1 MSVRPADDSNRTTDD
16 IDMNETSVNR
26 RNFLQGTGAAALA
39 MAGAVLPADSNAAAA
54 TFKVPDGACDCH
66 VHVFEPARFAYTLP
80 RTYTPGEAS
89 VESLLALEKSIG
101 IDRVVLVQ
109 PSGYGTD
116 NRCLLDALDRIGSQR
131 ARGICVIDP
140 HTAQRAELERWHAQ
154 GVRGVRLNV
163 EVRGGGNIDTVA
175 EALARTADLIA
186 PLNWAIQLYADA
198 GMIDALAAD
207 LAGLPCR
214 VILDHFGGLKTR
226 NGLQQ
231 AGLTALVG
239 LLKSGNVYVKLSAP
253 YRASNAGPDFDDVTP
268 FAQAL
273 VQAAPRRIL
282 WGTDWPHTGSS
293 GQRSGDLS
301 VIEPFRREDDLRTL
315 GLLARWAPDA
325 GVRHAILV
333 DNPATLF
340 GFRA

>member
-1 MSVRPADDSNRTTDD
+1 M
-16 IDMNETSVNR
+16 
-26 RNFLQGTGAAALA
+26 
-39 MAGAVLPADSNAAAA
+39 
-54 TFKVPDGACDCH
+54 
-66 VHVFEPARFAYTLP
+66 LP

-89 VESLLALEKSIG
+89 VASLLALEKSIG

-116 NRCLLDALDRIGSQR
+116 NRCLLDALDRIGTQR
-131 ARGICVIDP
+131 ARAICVIDP
-140 HTAQRAELERWHAQ
+140 ATTQRAELERWHAK

-175 EALARTADLIA
+175 EALKRTADLIA
-186 PLNWAIQLYADA
+186 PLGWAIQIYADT
-198 GMIDALAAD
+198 GLVSALAPD
-207 LAGLPCR
+207 LAKLPCR
-214 VILDHFGGLKTR
+214 VILDHFGGLKTK
-226 NGLQQ
+226 NGLHQS
-231 AGLTALVG
+231 GLAALLA

-253 YRASNAGPDFDDVTP
+253 YRASNAGPDFEDVTP

-273 VQAAPRRIL
+273 IQAAPRRML

-315 GLLARWAPDA
+315 GLLAQWAPDPE
-325 GVRHAILV
+325 VRRAILV

-340 GFRA
+340 GLTA